1 MDSPRL
7 MEPLLPTGSDWDRL
21 VGKAEQV
28 VTRADL
34 LAGWGA
40 AETVAAIAELTRSMN
55 SYYSNRIEGQGTHPL
70 NVERALRSEYSTTPE
85 IARLQHL
92 ARKHIDA
99 EAQLLESMRGP
110 HALKASS
117 LLEMHSTL
125 FAGDSSA
132 PTGIRRSD
140 VVVGRH
146 VPPVASIVSECL
158 HRCESVYA
166 APRPAAEFLVAVAAA
181 HHRLLWV
188 HPFEDGNGR
197 AVRMQTSLAL
207 HPITR
212 GLWSTTRALA
222 RSRDHYYQLLDRA
235 DEPRRGDLDGR
246 GSRSASGLVEWC
258 DWFIDCASDQVT
270 FMADLLRLDTIR
282 TRIDALVNVWS
293 HTKPGIRAELAL
305 PLHHVFVAGRT
316 TRRDVL
322 TLTGLEERTARAAI
336 SAAIH
341 HGLLYAT
348 SHRSPVEFRF
358 PVEALAILLPG
369 LYPEAAAPIDLQ
381 F

>member
-1 MDSPRL
+1 
-7 MEPLLPTGSDWDRL
+7 MEPLLPTGAEWARL

-28 VTRADL
+28 VARADA

-40 AETVAAIAELTRSMN
+40 TETVAAIAYLTRSMN

-70 NVERALRSEYSTTPE
+70 NVERALRSDYSTEPE
-85 IARLQHL
+85 TARLQHL

-99 EAQLLESMRGP
+99 EAKLVTSIQGSQALTTSALLEI
-110 HALKASS
+110 H
-117 LLEMHSTL
+117 TNL
-125 FAGDSSA
+125 FAHDQSA
-132 PTGIRRSD
+132 PTGIRQSD

-146 VPPVASIVSECL
+146 VPPSASIVSDCL
-158 HRCESVYA
+158 VRCESIYA
-166 APRPAAEFLVAVAAA
+166 TKRPAAEFLVAVAAA

-197 AVRMQTSLAL
+197 AIRMQTSLAL

-212 GLWSTTRALA
+212 GLWSVTRALA
-222 RSRDHYYQLLDRA
+222 RSRDHYYLLLDRA
-235 DEPRRGDLDGR
+235 DDPRRGDLDGR

-258 DWFIDCASDQVT
+258 NWFIDRANDEVT
-270 FMADLLRLDTIR
+270 FMTDLLRLHTIR
-282 TRIDALVNVWS
+282 ARIDALVGIWS

-341 HGLLYAT
+341 HGLLHA
-348 SHRSPVEFRF
+348 SNHRSPVEFRF

-369 LYPEAAAPIDLQ
+369 LYPEAATPIDSHS
-381 F
+381 